1 MSKESKYWKW
11 KNTII
16 DFNTI
21 SDEKDEYSKYMTKKD
36 MVFRYLGTPD
46 EDIHEWYNGGWS
58 SEYNTALRYARE
70 LNLVEDYI
78 DYDDEL
84 YEKDKEIERLQ
95 RQKEELQVN
104 GLRQETLFKLEIER
118 LNNIINELE
127 KWLKDEKEATIF
139 DYHFAIED
147 VLNKLNELLGSDKE

>member
-84 YEKDKEIERLQ
+84 YEKDKEIERL
-95 RQKEELQVN
+95 
-104 GLRQETLFKLEIER
+104 
-118 LNNIINELE
+118 NNIINELE